1 VRKVRYVNI
10 NPYIDNKRRFA
21 TIEELAAIYEYDD
34 DLELPDGGL
43 KEGLHY
49 EVVKE
54 NLEEFILRVFGKDFF
69 FRPIRPGG
77 IMYSSDYRNV
87 RFLAVLTFILVMM
100 LSLTKVFSQDV
111 PAGYIYYD
119 YSMTNGSI
127 MAAKVGDK
135 PGTFNWY
142 ITGKKFTVMVL
153 DDVVQ
158 LFDATGSKLMI
169 AYQSDNEV
177 HWQEVNRYTGVVE
190 YDTIL
195 LEGSM
200 GYNITVKTIA
210 ASHAQ

>member
-1 VRKVRYVNI
+1 VRK
-10 NPYIDNKRRFA
+10 A
-21 TIEELAAIYEYDD
+21 AAI
-34 DLELPDGGL
+34 
-43 KEGLHY
+43 
-49 EVVKE
+49 V
-54 NLEEFILRVFGKDFF
+54 
-69 FRPIRPGG
+69 
-77 IMYSSDYRNV
+77 
-87 RFLAVLTFILVMM
+87 VLTVF
-100 LSLTKVFSQDV
+100 LSAAFGQDV

-119 YSMTNGSI
+119 YGMANGSI

-142 ITGKKFTVMVL
+142 ITGKKFIVMVL
-153 DDVVQ
+153 DDVIQ
-158 LFDATGSKLMI
+158 LFDATGHKLMI